1 MDRLPHRHLTT
12 LSLEV
17 DFANLVGIGPIR
29 AGTRG
34 IATVT
39 GGRFAGER
47 LTGRVIGGQDWFMRR
62 EDASL
67 SLDVRLTLAT
77 DDGATVYLGY
87 TGQMLAAP
95 EAMAR
100 FARGETLSADEYRL
114 EATGAFECGV
124 EQYRWLN
131 DVIAVAVGEQTPAGP
146 VYRFFEIGRD

>member
-1 MDRLPHRHLTT
+1 MEHLPHRHLLT

-17 DFANLVGIGPIR
+17 DFANLVGIGATR

-39 GGRFAGER
+39 GGLFAGER
-47 LTGRVIGGQDWFMRR
+47 LTGRVIGGQDWFVRR
-62 EDASL
+62 ADTSL
-67 SLDVRLTLAT
+67 ALDVRLTLQT
-77 DDGATVYLGY
+77 DDGASIYLDYRGH
-87 TGQMLAAP
+87 MLAQP

-100 FARGETLSADEYRL
+100 FARGEMLATNDYRL
-114 EATGAFECGV
+114 EAVGRFECGIAR
-124 EQYRWLN
+124 YSWLN